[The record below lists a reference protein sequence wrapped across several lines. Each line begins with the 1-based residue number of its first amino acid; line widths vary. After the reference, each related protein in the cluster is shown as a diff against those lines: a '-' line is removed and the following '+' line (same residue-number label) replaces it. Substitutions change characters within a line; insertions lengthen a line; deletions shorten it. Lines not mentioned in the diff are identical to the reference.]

1 MTSCGLSQKGQPE
14 KFVASSNGA
23 EYVRCSNRSC
33 GYFCSLGDLSSYEIG
48 VQLEVSGTF
57 TGKDAPLCQHK
68 KPCALRAGHI
78 QRRILA
84 GLSSPV
90 KSVGPAPF
98 FCWAV
103 LELTLRCATPPPADE

>member
-1 MTSCGLSQKGQPE
+1 MTSCGLCQKKQPE
-14 KFVASSNGA
+14 QFVASSNGA

-33 GYFCSLGDLSSYEIG
+33 GYFCSLADLSSYERA
-48 VQLEVSGTF
+48 VQLEVSGAF

-68 KPCALRAGHI
+68 KPSALRAGHI

-84 GLSSPV
+84 GLTSPV

-98 FCWAV
+98 YAGQIWN
-103 LELTLRCATPPPADE
+103 